1 MFCSNCRTQLADGTP
16 VCPACGA
23 AQAVAPAPGVP
34 GNATIPNHMVGAI
47 LATLFCCLPFGIVA
61 IVNASSVNGKLAMGD
76 IAGAQA
82 ASQKAQKWITASVIC
97 GIIILVLNLLV
108 NVLPAI
114 ANS

>member
-1 MFCSNCRTQLADGTP
+1 MFCSNCRTQLADGTS

-34 GNATIPNHMVGAI
+34 GNAAIPNHMVGAI

-97 GIIILVLNLLV
+97 GLIAIVINVIIQ
-108 NVLPAI
+108 I
-114 ANS
+114 AAASAS